1 MNLMMSIGKSGVH
14 GFQNQVNT
22 SAQNIANSTTTSFKK
37 QYANLQELNYYTGK
51 NILSSEASIS
61 TNLMQGVGV
70 RADEVT
76 ENTQQGALM
85 QTGVSTHY
93 AISGQG
99 YFAVLN
105 PNTQEILL
113 TRDGS
118 FTRNESGTL
127 VDVNGNEVM
136 LNTTTDESGN
146 TVQVPALYY
155 PTRTAYLNKLGN
167 NYYSVDPTNL
177 VSNVNTNEGFGE
189 VKSGY
194 LEASNVNLGE
204 EMTNLI
210 IAQRA
215 YSMSM
220 KVIQTAD
227 ETRQIVNNLR

>member
-1 MNLMMSIGKSGVH
+1 MNLMMAIGKSGVK

-22 SAQNIANSTTTSFKK
+22 TAHNIANSTTTAFKR
-37 QYANLQELNYYTGK
+37 QYADLQELNYYTGT
-51 NILSSEASIS
+51 NILSSEASLS
-61 TNLMQGVGV
+61 ANLMQGVGV
-70 RADEVT
+70 RADSIT
-76 ENTQQGALM
+76 ENIQQGALM
-85 QTGVSTHY
+85 QTGINTHY
-93 AISGQG
+93 AISGKG

-105 PNTQEILL
+105 PNTQEIFL

-118 FTRNESGTL
+118 FSQNEAGTL

-136 LNTTTDESGN
+136 LKTMTDEVGN

-155 PTRTAYLNKLGN
+155 PTQTAYLNKLGN
-167 NYYSVDPTNL
+167 NYYSVDPANL
-177 VSNVNTNEGFGE
+177 VSNLNTNEGFGE
-189 VKSGY
+189 IKGGY

-215 YSMSM
+215 YSMNM

>member
-1 MNLMMSIGKSGVH
+1 MNLMMAIGKSGVK

-22 SAQNIANSTTTSFKK
+22 TAHNIANSTTTAFKR
-37 QYANLQELNYYTGK
+37 QYADLQELNYYTGK

-61 TNLMQGVGV
+61 ANLMQGVGV
-70 RADEVT
+70 RADSIT
-76 ENTQQGALM
+76 ENNQQGALM
-85 QTGVSTHY
+85 QTGIETHY
-93 AISGQG
+93 AISGKG

-118 FTRNESGTL
+118 FLKNEAGTL

-136 LNTTTDESGN
+136 LKTTVDGAGN

-155 PTRTAYLNKLGN
+155 PTQTAYLNKLVN
-167 NYYSVDPTNL
+167 NYYSVDPENL
-177 VSNVNTNEGFGE
+177 VSNLNTNEGFGE
-189 VKSGY
+189 IKSGY

-215 YSMSM
+215 YSMNM

>member
-61 TNLMQGVGV
+61 ANLMQGVGV

-155 PTRTAYLNKLGN
+155 PTQTAYLNKLGN